1 MMSPR
6 IVYLV
11 TEDWYFASHRLPM
24 ARAAREAGF
33 DVHVATQVERHGA
46 AIAAEGFQVH
56 PLSQKRGSFDPSQI
70 FHAVREIRKL
80 YRSIK
85 PDLAHHVALRP
96 CMLGS
101 FAALGL
107 PVTCLNA
114 ITGLGT
120 AFIGDSTKLR
130 MARMALSV
138 ASRPLLNRARSAV
151 LVQNPDD
158 RATVEQLGIDP
169 NRITLI
175 PGSGVDIRAM
185 TPKPEPAG
193 PVTIAFVG
201 RLLDDK
207 GIRVLVAA
215 HAILCQRGRDI
226 RLLIAGM
233 PDPANPTSIP
243 AAEIENWRS
252 RPNLVHLGFV
262 EDIAGLWSAANIAVL
277 PSRREG
283 LPLSLL
289 EAAACGRPLVAT
301 DVPGCREIARQDV
314 NALLVPPDNPQALAD
329 AIDRLAADPVL
340 RRKFGAASRQIVEEE
355 FSDKRV
361 GRDTVALYRR
371 LLHGVTQSS
380 G

>member
-1 MMSPR
+1 MQSPGSGLHLSATAPSCAWLAWR
-6 IVYLV
+6 S
-11 TEDWYFASHRLPM
+11 ASQAFRL
-24 ARAAREAGF
+24 
-33 DVHVATQVERHGA
+33 
-46 AIAAEGFQVH
+46 
-56 PLSQKRGSFDPSQI
+56 
-70 FHAVREIRKL
+70 
-80 YRSIK
+80 
-85 PDLAHHVALRP
+85 
-96 CMLGS
+96 
-101 FAALGL
+101 
-107 PVTCLNA
+107 
-114 ITGLGT
+114 
-120 AFIGDSTKLR
+120 
-130 MARMALSV
+130 
-138 ASRPLLNRARSAV
+138 LLNRARSAV

-158 RATVEQLGIDP
+158 RATVERLGIDP
-169 NRITLI
+169 RSHYAYSGLRRRHTCDDAESRSPQDLI
-175 PGSGVDIRAM
+175 
-185 TPKPEPAG
+185 
-193 PVTIAFVG
+193 TIAFVG

-226 RLLIAGM
+226 RLLVAGM

-314 NALLVPPDNPQALAD
+314 NALLVPPDNPQALAE
-329 AIDRLAADPVL
+329 AIDRLAADPAL
-340 RRKFGAASRQIVEEE
+340 RRKFGAASRQIVEQE
-355 FSDKRV
+355 FSDERV